1 MAPMVT
7 LHIRLG
13 KRQKVG
19 AGNILGLLTGETG
32 LRGNQVGQIN
42 VCDAW
47 TYAAVA
53 RDAVAAAL
61 KKIATETWKG
71 KPVKVWRI
79 KE

>member
-1 MAPMVT
+1 
-7 LHIRLG
+7 
-13 KRQKVG
+13 
-19 AGNILGLLTGETG
+19 
-32 LRGNQVGQIN
+32 
-42 VCDAW
+42 
-47 TYAAVA
+47 VA